1 MINQPTVQP
10 RINTGMSAETTSRDS
25 DHVTEDLARGFN
37 AVYDENNSRSWAS
50 TVETSSPVP
59 VHNRYAALS
68 DDADGGPYTEV
79 PVRQSIKRARQA
91 SQQQQQQQQR
101 RNRNDDDDDDDVR
114 GRRRRG
120 RQILRGKSSH
130 ISTQKF
136 SAAKK
141 IINKAVYCVDN
152 VGTSV
157 GVDDLCHFVRSLNVN
172 VLSCFPAK
180 PRRQQNESNLITD
193 RKAFRLCI
201 DAADKDKLL
210 DESKWPDSIVISEW
224 YYLNPAS
231 RMNSATMAAS
241 NAATSASVSV
251 VAGGLSSEA
260 QLPSAAAA
268 AAMDTDVDLNGTV
281 TGHDDDTV
289 IYQDGVAPTAV

>member
-1 MINQPTVQP
+1 
-10 RINTGMSAETTSRDS
+10 
-25 DHVTEDLARGFN
+25 VTEDLARGFN

-68 DDADGGPYTEV
+68 DDWDGGPYTEV
-79 PVRQSIKRARQA
+79 PVTQSVKRARQS

-101 RNRNDDDDDDDVR
+101 RNRNDDDDDDVR

-136 SAAKK
+136 GAAKK
-141 IINKAVYCVDN
+141 VINKAVYCVEN

-157 GVDDLCHFVRSLNVN
+157 DVDDLCQFVRSLNVN
-172 VLSCFPAK
+172 ALSCFPAK
-180 PRRQQNESNLITD
+180 PRRQQNESNLIID
-193 RKAFRLCI
+193 HKAFRLCI

-231 RMNSATMAAS
+231 RMNYSATMAAS
-241 NAATSASVSV
+241 NAATSASASV
-251 VAGGLSSEA
+251 IADGISSEA
-260 QLPSAAAA
+260 QLSSSAAAVDT
-268 AAMDTDVDLNGTV
+268 AMDLNRTV
-281 TGHDDDTV
+281 TSHDEDKCKKTSV
-289 IYQDGVAPTAV
+289 S